1 MPYITRED
9 GEHFVIPSYRD
20 VLSSKQK
27 NTLKKEIMLLSQS
40 YGEYITLQRKGPA
53 QYEVAF
59 SPDTGY
65 LLGESIW
72 HHFQRPLDMI
82 YCEAIPNTTEAILVI
97 VKAGSVYLDGSFPLE
112 SIPEELIIFLTQQNN
127 FEIYIYGDVPI
138 SEAIEEGKFSF
149 EPTSVKSFTILDK
162 PVFST
167 LPLLRIYQLQL
178 VDTVLKT
185 HGIGVFP
192 LKQLIAGLAAL
203 GFIWMAYSYLT
214 AEREELPPIQTP
226 TVNPYQTFNI
236 ALISPAPDQ
245 LIQQIVQKLILLYS
259 MPGWLPTKIELN
271 GTQLITLVSTPGG
284 RTEDLFHWAE
294 LNHSTVE
301 MQPSGI
307 YVQMDLNV
315 QKRPLPTKIYPL
327 KNVIGELIDRLSTV
341 YPGNHLALSE
351 TIDKGNYQNVVI
363 TIRIDKV
370 TPEILVLIG
379 DQLKDLPFVMQSVS
393 LTIDNGVITGNI
405 IIQALGS

>member
-27 NTLKKEIMLLSQS
+27 STLKKEIMLLSQS
-40 YGEYITLQRKGPA
+40 YGEYITLQRKGQA

-138 SEAIEEGKFSF
+138 SETVEEGKFSF

-162 PVFST
+162 PVFPT

-178 VDTVLKT
+178 VDTVLKA

-192 LKQLIAGLAAL
+192 LRQLVAGLAII

-214 AEREELPPIQTP
+214 AEREELPPIETP
-226 TVNPYQTFNI
+226 VVNPYQAFNNT
-236 ALISPAPDQ
+236 LTSPSPDQ
-245 LIQQIVQKLILLYS
+245 FIQQIVQKIILFYS
-259 MPGWLPTKIELN
+259 MPGWVPAKMELN
-271 GTQLITLVSTPGG
+271 GNQLNTLVSTPGG
-284 RTEDLFHWAE
+284 RTEDLFRWATA
-294 LNHSTVE
+294 NNGTIE

-307 YVQMDLNV
+307 YIEMDINV
-315 QKRPLPTKIYPL
+315 QKRPIPAKIYPI
-327 KNVIGELIDRLSTV
+327 KNVIGELIDRLATV

-351 TIDKGNYQNVVI
+351 AIDKGVYQNVVI
-363 TIRIDKV
+363 TIRIEKV
-370 TPEILVLIG
+370 TPEILALIG

-393 LTIDNGVITGNI
+393 LTIDNGFITGNI